1 MRTGLYLLLIVS
13 LAACSCSKSIGQ
25 GFRLDRLGTDI
36 EAQRV
41 ASNLP
46 AVGVAIVTSQGVG
59 HLEVAGFRKR
69 GSPEQVTKDDLWHI
83 GSCGKAI
90 TATMIARLVQSGSLR
105 WEQTLAETFPELVPE
120 MSDEM
125 RTINLVQLL
134 SHTSGLDSNFKTSN
148 YTKEQDL
155 VAARLRVVK
164 DAIRAKFDRKPGEFH
179 YSNWGY
185 TVAAAMAERATGKDW
200 ESLVR
205 QQVFEPLGM
214 TSAGFGGT
222 GTVGQIDQ
230 PWPHF
235 ESGSP
240 VPSNGPATDNVPTM
254 GPAGTMHMTLTD
266 WGKFISEH
274 IRGYRGES
282 TYLKPEHFAKMVKP
296 IVNDYAL
303 GWGVAERS
311 WGGKVLTH
319 SGDNTMNHA
328 VVWVSPEKDF
338 AVLVATNQSKAGGL
352 LDVFCAK
359 LIQAWVA
366 GRADRTRDQ

>member
-1 MRTGLYLLLIVS
+1 MRTGLSFLLVVS
-13 LAACSCSKSIGQ
+13 FVAYSCSNANGQ
-25 GFRLDRLGTDI
+25 GFKLDSLGTDI

-41 ASNLP
+41 TSNLP
-46 AVGVAIVTSQGVG
+46 AIGVAIVTSQGIQ

-69 GSPEQVTKDDLWHI
+69 GAAEQVTKDGLWHI

-90 TATMIARLVQSGSLR
+90 TATMMARLVQSGSLR
-105 WEQTLAETFPELVPE
+105 WEQTLGETFPDLVPE
-120 MSDEM
+120 MSDET
-125 RTINLVQLL
+125 RAINLVQLL
-134 SHTSGLDSNFKTSN
+134 SHTSGLDGNFKTSN
-148 YTKEQDL
+148 YTKEKDL
-155 VAARLRVVK
+155 VAARLRVVQ

-200 ESLVR
+200 ETLVR
-205 QQVFEPLGM
+205 QEVFEPLGM

-254 GPAGTMHMTLTD
+254 GPAGTMHMTLAD

-274 IRGYRGES
+274 IRGGRGES
-282 TYLKPEHFAKMVKP
+282 VYLNQEHYAKMYEPVS
-296 IVNDYAL
+296 NDYAL
-303 GWGVAERS
+303 GWGVANRA

-352 LDVFCAK
+352 LDPFCAK
-359 LIQAWVA
+359 LIEAWVA
-366 GRADRTRDQ
+366 EQSTRSRN